1 MELTPLIF
9 KNILSALDDGGHS
22 ERVSRLVYNLSQEV
36 GLDKNTSN
44 LFSLASRYHDIGK
57 LMILRHLLESV
68 QLLSPGER
76 KMIERHISYGH
87 SMLTKYRGTEAETAR
102 TIITTHH
109 EHWGG
114 NGYPRGLR
122 GEEIP
127 LCGRITAVCDVYD
140 ALTSDRPYRS
150 AWPTDMAVQYI
161 RQRSGMLFD
170 PNLVEPFLR
179 VVMQPVGGGV

>member
-1 MELTPLIF
+1 MELTPLIL

-22 ERVSRLVYNLSQEV
+22 ERVSQLVRALASEI
-36 GLDKNTSN
+36 GLDTGTSA
-44 LFSLASRYHDIGK
+44 LFALASRYHDIGK
-57 LMILRHLLESV
+57 LMIPKRLLDSV
-68 QLLSPGER
+68 QPLSPGER

-109 EHWGG
+109 EHWDG
-114 NGYPRGLR
+114 NGYPKGLR

-127 LCGRITAVCDVYD
+127 LCGRITAICDVYD

-161 RQRSGMLFD
+161 RQRSGMQFD

-179 VVMQPVGGGV
+179 VVMQPAGGGV

>member
-1 MELTPLIF
+1 M
-9 KNILSALDDGGHS
+9 SALDDGGHS
-22 ERVSRLVYNLSQEV
+22 ERVSQLVHALASEI
-36 GLDKNTSN
+36 GLDPGTSV
-44 LFSLASRYHDIGK
+44 LFALASRYHDIGK
-57 LMILRHLLESV
+57 LMIPKRLLDSV
-68 QLLSPGER
+68 QPMTEGER
-76 KMIERHISYGH
+76 KIIQKHIAYGLDL
-87 SMLTKYRGTEAETAR
+87 MGKYRNEEADVAR

-109 EHWGG
+109 EHWDG
-114 NGYPRGLR
+114 NGYPKGLR

-161 RQRSGMLFD
+161 RQRSGMQFD

-179 VVMQPVGGGV
+179 VVMQPAGGGV